1 MPAKNGF
8 RCLWTR
14 RVYPAKMSNNSCSI
28 TNCSCP
34 APNGFGPDGNRVCLR
49 FGPARWRFDA
59 EGHMVNVDHPSPA
72 YEVCDFCDNMVL
84 ETEMGAHECPEAV
97 AELREV
103 AVALLAHEAGEDS
116 EEEEATPLVAK

>member
-1 MPAKNGF
+1 
-8 RCLWTR
+8 
-14 RVYPAKMSNNSCSI
+14 
-28 TNCSCP
+28 
-34 APNGFGPDGNRVCLR
+34 
-49 FGPARWRFDA
+49 
-59 EGHMVNVDHPSPA
+59 MVNVESEAPA
-72 YEVCDFCDNMVL
+72 YEVCDFCDNMVV

>member
-1 MPAKNGF
+1 
-8 RCLWTR
+8 
-14 RVYPAKMSNNSCSI
+14 
-28 TNCSCP
+28 
-34 APNGFGPDGNRVCLR
+34 
-49 FGPARWRFDA
+49 
-59 EGHMVNVDHPSPA
+59 
-72 YEVCDFCDNMVL
+72 MVL